1 MEVSDNEEIVSEK
14 LKNKNKSM
22 RNYIVVT
29 IFSGNVGMIR
39 MDRSYSTGFI
49 VRVFFFF
56 LIKKKRFGKIK
67 T

>member
-1 MEVSDNEEIVSEK
+1 MEVSDNKEIVIEK

-56 LIKKKRFGKIK
+56 F
-67 T
+67 

>member
-1 MEVSDNEEIVSEK
+1 MEVSDNKEIVTEK

-39 MDRSYSTGFI
+39 MDRSYSTGSI
-49 VRVFFFF
+49 VGVFYFFN
-56 LIKKKRFGKIK
+56 KKEEI
-67 T
+67 

>member
-1 MEVSDNEEIVSEK
+1 MEVSDNKEIVSEK

-56 LIKKKRFGKIK
+56 F
-67 T
+67 